1 VSARKPEEESPSEG
15 SRSVGVF
22 DGYARFY
29 DLLYA
34 DKDYAAEAGYVA
46 GLIRRHAPDARAL
59 LELGSGTGRHAALLV
74 ERGYRVHGVERSA
87 GMLARSRAVA
97 ERVNA
102 PAAAPCLVFTEGDI
116 RTVRL
121 GCRFDVVLSLFHVI
135 SYQTTN
141 SDVLAAMA
149 TARRHL
155 DPGGLFIFDVWYG
168 PAVLVQRP
176 ATRVKR
182 VSDPHWDVT
191 RIAEPALHCNRNT
204 VSVAYRLLARSTD
217 DHRTEETEE
226 THLMRYFF
234 LPEIE
239 LLAEGSGF
247 ELVRTE
253 AWLTGAPPDLE
264 SWSASIILKAT

>member
-1 VSARKPEEESPSEG
+1 VSEGKPEANISGG
-15 SRSVGVF
+15 SRSDPIF

-46 GLIRRHAPDARAL
+46 GLIQRHAPKAQAL
-59 LELGSGTGRHAALLV
+59 MELGSGTGRHAGLLA
-74 ERGYRVHGVERSA
+74 ELGYRVHGVERSA
-87 GMLARSRAVA
+87 AMLARSRAVA

-102 PAAAPCLVFTEGDI
+102 QASAPCLVFTEGDI

-141 SDVLAAMA
+141 SDALAALGA
-149 TARRHL
+149 ARRHL

-191 RIAEPALHCNRNT
+191 RIAEPTLHCNRNA
-204 VSVAYRLLARSTD
+204 VSVTYRLLARSTAD
-217 DHRTEETEE
+217 TRTDETEE
-226 THLMRYFF
+226 THVMRYFF

-239 LLAEGSGF
+239 LLAAGSGF

-253 AWLTGAPPDLE
+253 AWLTGATLDLE
-264 SWSASIILKAT
+264 SWSASIILKAK